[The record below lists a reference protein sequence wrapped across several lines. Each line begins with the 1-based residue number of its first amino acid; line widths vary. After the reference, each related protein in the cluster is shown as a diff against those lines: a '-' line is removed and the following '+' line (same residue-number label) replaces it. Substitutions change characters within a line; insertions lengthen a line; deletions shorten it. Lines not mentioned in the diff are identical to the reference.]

1 MSSASAP
8 SVNES
13 PLSARPLESA
23 LLGSRVYAA
32 AVDSVPALQGALA
45 AARPHCGAL
54 VVVRVPA
61 DAVATIHAI
70 EAAGGRLC
78 DTLVT
83 LTGPFLPSV
92 MQPSLTPDLTVRQA
106 GPDDVEAL
114 ADMAT
119 RSFRSGTTHWH
130 SDPRL
135 PQPLADELYGRWAA
149 ALARSATVETPVLVA
164 ASRDESIAGF
174 LALAP
179 QGEHA
184 WNVPLTAVRPE
195 CRGRGILGAM
205 LDVGALMCRR
215 DGARQTLHYET
226 QLTNRAALRAV
237 TRRGLT
243 VGSSRLTFHLWVP
256 GP

>member
-1 MSSASAP
+1 MSSASAR

-13 PLSARPLESA
+13 PLSERPLESA
-23 LLGSRVYAA
+23 LFGSRVYAA
-32 AVDSVPALQGALA
+32 SVDSVPALESALG
-45 AARPHCGAL
+45 AARPHRGAL

-61 DAVATIHAI
+61 EAVATIHAV
-70 EAAGGRLC
+70 EAVGGRLC
-78 DTLVT
+78 DILVT

-92 MQPSLTPDLTVRQA
+92 MQLPLAPDLTVRQA
-106 GPDDVEAL
+106 GPDDAESL

-119 RSFRSGTTHWH
+119 QSFRLATTHWH
-130 SDPRL
+130 TDPEL
-135 PQPLADELYGRWAA
+135 PRPLADELYGRWAA
-149 ALARSATVETPVLVA
+149 ALARGATAEAPLLVA
-164 ASRDESIAGF
+164 SSRDESIAGF

-179 QGEHA
+179 QGQDA

-205 LDVGALMCRR
+205 LDAGALLCSR
-215 DGARQTLHYET
+215 DGARQMLHYET
-226 QLTNRAALRAV
+226 QLTNRSALHAV

-256 GP
+256 DR